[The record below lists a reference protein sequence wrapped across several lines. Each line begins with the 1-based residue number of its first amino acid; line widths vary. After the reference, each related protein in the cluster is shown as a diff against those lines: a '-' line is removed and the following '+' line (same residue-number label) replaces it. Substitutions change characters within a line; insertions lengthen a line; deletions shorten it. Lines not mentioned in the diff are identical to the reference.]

1 MSIVFS
7 DITNNLGLEQ
17 QVRSMARV
25 DSTQWPTYKIVNSA
39 NNYLDK
45 CAGYLIGSD
54 RRFQWDDTNH
64 TELPEGKRDLTVS
77 VTDYSFLTDE
87 QGNTILT
94 LTKVE
99 LLTGGYYVPLQ
110 PVDKDDESYD
120 ANSFG
125 QVSGT
130 PSQYDKIADNVIRLD
145 MIPTATVTNGLRFTF
160 QRTPSYFTATDT
172 TKAPGVAP
180 ILHRGF
186 VIAGAYDCALTLGLQ
201 NLQPLS
207 VEMAKEEKFMIDTY
221 SSLRGMDNDKSIQ
234 PRSIRFR

>member
-1 MSIVFS
+1 MVFS
-7 DITNNLGLEQ
+7 NTTDNTGILQ
-17 QVRSMARV
+17 QTRKFARV
-25 DSTQWPTYKIVNSA
+25 DDTQWHTVNVVNSV

-45 CAGYLIGSD
+45 VTGYAIGAD
-54 RRFQWDDTNH
+54 RRFRWDDTNH
-64 TELPEGKRDLTVS
+64 TELPEGKRDLSAS

-94 LTKVE
+94 LIKVE
-99 LLTGGYYVPLQ
+99 LLDGGYYRPLT
-110 PVDKDDESYD
+110 PVDKNDEAYDES
-120 ANSFG
+120 SFG

-130 PSQYDKIADNVIRLD
+130 PSQYTKIADNVIRLD
-145 MIPTATVTNGLRFTF
+145 MIPTATVTDGLRFTF

-186 VIAGAYDCALTLGLQ
+186 VIAAAYDCAITLGLS

-207 VEMAKEEKFMIDTY
+207 VEMAKEEAFMQQYFSI
-221 SSLRGMDNDKSIQ
+221 RGMDNEMSIQ
-234 PRSIRFR
+234 PRSIRFK

>member
-1 MSIVFS
+1 MSTAFS
-7 DITNNLGLEQ
+7 DTVNNLGIVQ
-17 QVRSMARV
+17 QARSMGRV
-25 DSTQWPTYKIVNSA
+25 DATQWPTYKIVNSC

-45 CAGYLIGSD
+45 VTGYAIGAD

-77 VTDYSFLTDE
+77 VTDYSFLLDE

-99 LLTGGYYVPLQ
+99 MLDGGYYRPLM
-110 PVDKDDESYD
+110 PVDKSDANYD
-120 ANSFG
+120 ADSFG

-130 PSQYDKIADNVIRLD
+130 PQYYDKIADNIIRLD

-160 QRTPSYFTATDT
+160 QRTPSYFTASDT
-172 TKAPGVAP
+172 TKTPGVAP

-186 VIAGAYDCALTLGLQ
+186 VIASAYDIALTLGLQ
-201 NLQPLS
+201 NVQLLAM
-207 VEMAKEEKFMIDTY
+207 EMKKEEDFMMYYFSI
-221 SSLRGMDNDKSIQ
+221 RGMDNEMTLQ
-234 PRSIRFR
+234 PRGIRFR